1 MIEVKRTLYNEFQH
15 YNSKNKSNKKS
26 LRKIPTTLLFQLEYP
41 HPPIVWKIL

>member
-1 MIEVKRTLYNEFQH
+1 MIEVKRTLDNEFQH
-15 YNSKNKSNKKS
+15 YNSKNKS